1 MSTTLKTLIA
11 KLNDT
16 CRQSAERAANLCL
29 ARGHYEVD
37 LEHLFLAL
45 LEHPQGDVALIA
57 QRSGIKPDTLRDD
70 LERELA
76 SFKNGNT
83 RTPVFSPHLP
93 TLFEH
98 AWLIASLDSQTTR
111 IRSGHLLLA
120 LLTEPGLSQLAYR
133 GSAQFVRI
141 KRDELK
147 HNFAKLV
154 EGSHEGGDVRFADAG
169 PGALAESERNVDPAQ
184 GGLSKTPAL
193 DQFTTN
199 LTQRARDGKVDPVIG
214 RDAEIRQAIDIL
226 LRRRQNNPILTGEAG
241 VGKTAV
247 VEGLALRIALGDVP
261 EVLRGVELHTLDLGL
276 LQAGASVK
284 GEFENRLKNVIDE
297 VKKSPH
303 PIVLFIDEAHTMIG
317 AGGQAGQNDAANLL
331 KPALARGELRTIAA
345 TTWSEYKKYFEK
357 DAALARRFQV
367 VKVEEPSETLCAAM
381 LRGMV
386 PLMEKH
392 FGIRVLDEAITEAVR
407 LSHRYISGR
416 QLPDKAVSVLDTACA
431 KVALGQSATP
441 AIIDDTRKHLDRLA
455 AEIGALQRETLSGA
469 RHEERLG
476 ELHAQQQQA
485 QQVLVDAEARLRDES
500 ALAQKIQAL
509 RTQLEQNA
517 QQAAAA
523 NGDASALH
531 PADGAPVAMACAI
544 NGDSSMCG
552 DELARQGE
560 KADAAGA
567 DAGIEAATESAG
579 TEAAVATPARAR
591 KSAKTKA
598 VPATESSSAS
608 ASINPAENPIDP
620 ARIELETLLAELRA
634 LQGEAP
640 LVPLQV
646 DGTIVAE
653 IVSAWTG
660 VPLGRMVKDEI
671 RVVRQLAPLLR
682 ERVIGQDHALE
693 AVAQR
698 VRTASAKLEDPNKP
712 RGVFMFVGPSGVG
725 KTETAL
731 ALADILYG
739 GERKLVTI
747 NMSEYQEAHSV
758 SGLKGS
764 PPGYVGYGEGG
775 VLTEAVRRNPYSVVL
790 LDEVEKAHP
799 DVLEMFFQV
808 FDKGEMDDAEGRAID
823 FRNTLIILTSNVG
836 SAQIMQACLNKPT
849 EEIPAADALGEALR
863 PVLMKT
869 FKPAFLG
876 RMKTV
881 PYYPISDDVLVQII
895 TLKLGRIRD
904 RIRANHKATFE
915 WSDSLVEAV
924 LARCTEVD
932 SGARNVDHILN
943 GTLLPEIAEEVLARM
958 AEGASVER
966 VTVGADDNGAFTY
979 QIA

>member
-1 MSTTLKTLIA
+1 MSINLKTLIG
-11 KLNDT
+11 KLDDT
-16 CRQSAERAANLCL
+16 CRQAAERAANLCMQ
-29 ARGHYEVD
+29 RGHYEVD

-45 LEHPQGDVALIA
+45 LEQPRCDFALIT
-57 QRSGIKPDTLRDD
+57 QRSGISPDGLRGD
-70 LERELA
+70 LENEIAR
-76 SFKNGNT
+76 FRNGNT

-120 LLTEPGLSQLAYR
+120 LLTEPALSQLAFR
-133 GSAQFVRI
+133 GSGRFSQI
-141 KRDELK
+141 KREELK
-147 HNFAKLV
+147 HDFARLTA
-154 EGSHEGGDVRFADAG
+154 GSQEDSQGVRFADAG
-169 PGALAESERNVDPAQ
+169 PNAGDDELGTDVDAGVPAN
-184 GGLSKTPAL
+184 GLSKTPAL

-199 LTQRARDGKVDPVIG
+199 LTQRARDGKLDPVVG
-214 RDAEIRQAIDIL
+214 REGEIRQVVDIL

-247 VEGLALRIALGDVP
+247 VEGLALRIAANDVP
-261 EVLRGVELHTLDLGL
+261 DVLQGVELHVLDMGL

-345 TTWSEYKKYFEK
+345 TTWGEYKKYFEK

-367 VKVEEPSETLCAAM
+367 VKVEEPSEAIAAAM
-381 LRGMV
+381 LRGLV
-386 PLMEKH
+386 PLMERH
-392 FGIRVLDEAITEAVR
+392 FGIRVMDEAITEAVR

-441 AIIDDTRKHLDRLA
+441 AIIEDTRKFLERLDAELGALERERAAGSSHETRLA
-455 AEIGALQRETLSGA
+455 ELVQQRA
-469 RHEERLG
+469 D
-476 ELHAQQQQA
+476 AQR
-485 QQVLVDAEARLRDES
+485 VLADNEARLKQETE
-500 ALAQKIQAL
+500 LAQRIQAL
-509 RTQLEQNA
+509 RTQLESEPTRA
-517 QQAAAA
+517 DASVDAAA
-523 NGDASALH
+523 
-531 PADGAPVAMACAI
+531 
-544 NGDSSMCG
+544 
-552 DELARQGE
+552 DEGE
-560 KADAAGA
+560 V
-567 DAGIEAATESAG
+567 
-579 TEAAVATPARAR
+579 AVATRSRA
-591 KSAKTKA
+591 KSAKAK
-598 VPATESSSAS
+598 SAPVDS
-608 ASINPAENPIDP
+608 
-620 ARIELETLLAELRA
+620 RQVELHVLLAELRA
-634 LQGEAP
+634 LQGETP
-640 LVPLQV
+640 MVPLQV
-646 DGTIVAE
+646 DGAVVAE

-671 RVVRQLAPLLR
+671 RVVRSLASMLA

-712 RGVFMFVGPSGVG
+712 RGVFLFAGPSGVG

-739 GERKLVTI
+739 GERKLITI

-808 FDKGEMDDAEGRAID
+808 FDKGVMDDAEGREID

-836 SAQIMQACLNKPT
+836 SSQIMQACLNKP
-849 EEIPAADALGEALR
+849 ADELPKADELADALR
-863 PVLMKT
+863 PVLMKH

-876 RMKTV
+876 RLKVV
-881 PYYPISDDVLVQII
+881 PYYPISDDVLARII
-895 TLKLGRIRD
+895 ALKLRRIGD
-904 RIRANHKATFE
+904 RVQSNHKAVFE
-915 WSDSLVEAV
+915 WDERLVDAV

-932 SGARNVDHILN
+932 SGARNVDHILG
-943 GTLLPEIAEEVLARM
+943 GTLLPEIAETVLARM
-958 AEGASVER
+958 AEGDAIER
-966 VTVGADDNGAFTY
+966 IKVSADKKGAFKY
-979 QIA
+979 KVQ